1 MDEST
6 NAARLKE
13 ASNREN
19 VGLQNLKTEEGP
31 ETAPE
36 SEPNVKSKAKNAR
49 KQGSKPREKKKD
61 EERSKLFLSKTR
73 ADDTLRLAK
82 EKLEL

>member
-49 KQGSKPREKKKD
+49 KQGSKPREKKRTKKD
-61 EERSKLFLSKTR
+61 RNCFYRRQEQT
-73 ADDTLRLAK
+73 THYV
-82 EKLEL
+82 